1 MKTNPKKAAIIGCGF
16 VGAATAFTLMQSKLF
31 SELVLL
37 DANHDKAVGEA
48 EDIGHGI
55 PFAGE
60 MDIYAGN
67 YDDIADCSMIIITAG
82 ANQKPNETRLDLVQ
96 KNVAIYKNILSEIT
110 KRNYEGILLVV
121 SNPVDILTYVA
132 QKLSGLPERRVIGS
146 GTVLDTARLKYAL
159 SQQLDV
165 DSRNIHS
172 FIIGEH
178 GDSEIVAW
186 SSTNISGVPLDQFLE
201 MRGHMHPDMDKQEIA
216 EKVKNSAYDIIAK
229 KDATYYGIA
238 MSVRRICECMIRD
251 EKSILP
257 ISTSMHGDF
266 GIEDVCL
273 SMPTILS
280 AEGMETHIPIKLSE
294 KEQESLKQSAST
306 LKHILTGLDLTL

>member
-1 MKTNPKKAAIIGCGF
+1 MKNNPKKAAIIGCGF

-60 MDIYAGN
+60 MDIYAGG

-96 KNVAIYKNILSEIT
+96 KNVAIYKDILSEIT
-110 KRNYEGILLVV
+110 RRNYEGILLVV

-132 QKLSGLPERRVIGS
+132 QKLSGLPEHRVIGS

-257 ISTSMHGDF
+257 ISTNMHGDF

-294 KEQESLKQSAST
+294 TEQENLKQSADT
-306 LKHILTGLDLTL
+306 LKHILAGLNLKL